1 MSEKL
6 FKIISLIV
14 MLLVL
19 LFNIIGAILTI
30 QTTGGMEVTNEPKAS
45 VMPYTRD
52 TPYDIKGEPVYPE
65 EDIVIQ

>member
-19 LFNIIGAILTI
+19 LFNIIGAILTL
-30 QTTGGMEVTNEPKAS
+30 QTTGDMGVTNEPKAS

-65 EDIVIQ
+65 EYIVIQ